1 MVVALPAV
9 LLAGRIGL
17 ADRPHVV
24 ILGPALDHLAVV
36 RMRGEL
42 AMLGIDVDVV
52 VRARD
57 EDNLPAVARRM
68 GATAVLRVE
77 TSPPAIVLWVDPTLA
92 TVPSPSAAEVR
103 VTGPAEE
110 RDPGLLALR
119 AVEVLRARLLKVPL
133 PPAPE
138 AGAAAEPAPPIAD
151 AGFTGALGEG
161 VVPPAPPATAVTEP
175 RASNPP
181 RPGGDAVPTRATR
194 PVGLEV
200 APAMLVS
207 PGGVPPA
214 FQVRLGAEW
223 DPIPRLGLEVLA
235 FLPVTAG
242 TVSAPEGSID
252 LRVMNLG
259 GDLRVVLTDP
269 AAEFS
274 IALGA
279 GASAVMLA
287 MTGKAGDPWAG
298 QTGTRWGVAPFAAAT
313 LGYRVHPR
321 FAIRLDALAAL
332 VRPEQGLRIAGR
344 SVAMFG
350 EPAVIP
356 SLGVEVRP

>member
-1 MVVALPAV
+1 VVLALPAV
-9 LLAGRIGL
+9 LLVGRVGL

-42 AMLGIDVDVV
+42 TMLGIEVDVV
-52 VRARD
+52 VHARD
-57 EDNLPAVARRM
+57 EDNLPAVARRT

-77 TSPPAIVLWVDPTLA
+77 TSPPAIVLWVDPAITP
-92 TVPSPSAAEVR
+92 VPGEVR
-103 VTGPAEE
+103 VSGSAEE

-138 AGAAAEPAPPIAD
+138 GGALAELAPPSADGGATDAAAAGAAPAAPSSSAPAE
-151 AGFTGALGEG
+151 TG
-161 VVPPAPPATAVTEP
+161 
-175 RASNPP
+175 PP
-181 RPGGDAVPTRATR
+181 RSAGDGTGSLRAAR
-194 PVGLEV
+194 PVGIEL
-200 APAMLVS
+200 APGVILS

-223 DPIPRLGLEVLA
+223 DPVPRLGLEALA

-242 TVSAPEGSID
+242 TVSVPAGSVD

-259 GDLRVVLTDP
+259 GDLRLVLTDP

-274 IALGA
+274 VALGL

-287 MTGKAGDPWAG
+287 MMGKADVPGTG
-298 QTGTRWGVAPFAAAT
+298 QSGTRWGVAPFATAT
-313 LGYRVHPR
+313 LAYRVHPR
-321 FAIRLDALAAL
+321 VSIRLDGLVEL
-332 VRPEQGLRIAGR
+332 VRPELGLRIGGQSA
-344 SVAMFG
+344 AMFG
-350 EPAVIP
+350 EPAAIP